1 MAVNGQL
8 MAASPTDRLVE
19 RLSDP
24 AVAAALDDLL
34 QHADLLAVLV
44 SGLDGLVR
52 RGDVITDS
60 VAGAVAE
67 LRTAAETAGAPFDG
81 TDLGALAQSIGT
93 LSGAVVGATPALTT
107 LLTSRLTDPEA
118 VTVISNLASALVE
131 GKESVEAGAPVPH
144 GPLALLR
151 AMRDPDVARGIGFF
165 LQVAK
170 AFGRRLDEQ

>member
-1 MAVNGQL
+1 VAVNGQL
-8 MAASPTDRLVE
+8 ATASPTDRLVD
-19 RLSDP
+19 RLSEP
-24 AVAAALDDLL
+24 GVAAALDDLL

-60 VAGAVAE
+60 VGGAVAE
-67 LRTAAETAGAPFDG
+67 LRTAAAGAPWQG
-81 TDLGALAQSIGT
+81 TDLPALAQSIGT
-93 LSGAVVGATPALTT
+93 LSGAVVGATPALST

-118 VTVISNLASALVE
+118 VTVIANLASALVE
-131 GKESVEAGAPVPH
+131 GKESVEAGAPAPS

-170 AFGRRLDEQ
+170 AFGRRLGDS